1 MIPEFRRDGQ
11 LPPGVHPADWT
22 EFQRRF
28 SQTPRR
34 QTLLAGMLQ
43 ATRLQATRLLKL
55 AGCQT
60 LYIDGS
66 FITNKPEPGD
76 FDACWD
82 VSGVELA
89 LLAPIFLDFSSD
101 RAAQKAQ
108 FGGELFPAQLPEG
121 STGQLWLDFF
131 QRDRNGRSKGVVAL
145 RLEDI
150 PGEAG

>member
-11 LPPGVHPADWT
+11 LPSGLHPADWP

-28 SQTPRR
+28 GQTPRR
-34 QTLLAGMLQ
+34 QTLLTGLFQAG
-43 ATRLQATRLLKL
+43 RLLKL
-55 AGCQT
+55 AGCRT

-66 FITNKPEPGD
+66 FVTAKLEPGD

-82 VSGVELA
+82 VSGVDLA
-89 LLAPIFLDFSSD
+89 ILAPIFLDFSSD

-121 STGQLWLDFF
+121 STGQQWLDFF
-131 QRDRNGRSKGVVAL
+131 QRDRNGRSKGVLVL
-145 RLEDI
+145 SLQDI
-150 PGEAG
+150 PGEVE